1 MRHQH
6 QTEFQLQANRTSVK
20 VIRRMPASKQDSA
33 LVCILG
39 RYQKAEGANQTLVV
53 VVYVD
58 KEKRMAILALTR

>member
-6 QTEFQLQANRTSVK
+6 QTEFQQQANRTSVK

-39 RYQKAEGANQTLVV
+39 RYQKAEGASQTLVV

-58 KEKRMAILALTR
+58 EEKWMAIFALRR